1 MWAQHFSDR
10 FWSPKSSAISKA
22 SPAYGLEEESPQ
34 KAGKANQEKWVRSYR
49 SSDFM
54 AQAPNSFSKEKRV
67 SIREAV
73 PGDIP
78 ALVRLINAA
87 FIVEQ
92 FVFDGDRIDAEETR
106 AFIETGKFLIAQDST
121 EFVGCVYLELR
132 KDRGYLGLLAVDP
145 ARQGTG
151 LGRKLV
157 AAAEDYFRAKGCC
170 AADLRVI
177 SQRTPLPPFYLRLGY
192 VETGTAPFSP
202 SLQTKVPGH
211 YIIMSKSL
219 T

>member
-1 MWAQHFSDR
+1 
-10 FWSPKSSAISKA
+10 
-22 SPAYGLEEESPQ
+22 
-34 KAGKANQEKWVRSYR
+34 
-49 SSDFM
+49 M

-87 FIVEQ
+87 FTVEQ
-92 FVFDGDRIDAEETR
+92 FAFDGDRISAEETQ
-106 AFIETGKFLIAQDST
+106 AFMESGCFLLAEDSAALA
-121 EFVGCVYLELR
+121 GCVYLEIR

-145 ARQGTG
+145 ARQGAG

-157 AAAEDYFRAKGCC
+157 AAAEDYFRAKGCS
-170 AADLRVI
+170 AVDLRVI
-177 SQRTPLPPFYLRLGY
+177 SQRTPLPPFYSHLGY

>member
-1 MWAQHFSDR
+1 MRAAADT
-10 FWSPKSSAISKA
+10 
-22 SPAYGLEEESPQ
+22 
-34 KAGKANQEKWVRSYR
+34 
-49 SSDFM
+49 
-54 AQAPNSFSKEKRV
+54 
-67 SIREAV
+67 
-73 PGDIP
+73 DIP

-92 FVFDGDRIDAEETR
+92 FVFNGDRIDAEETQ
-106 AFIETGKFLIAQDST
+106 AFMENGRFLLAEDGAG
-121 EFVGCVYLELR
+121 FAGCVYLEIR

-157 AAAEDYFRAKGCC
+157 VAAEDYFRANGCC
-170 AADLRVI
+170 AVDLRVI
-177 SQRTPLPPFYLRLGY
+177 SQRTPLPSFYRHLGY

-202 SLQTKVPGH
+202 SLQSKVPGH

>member
-1 MWAQHFSDR
+1 MTHGSKRSQHNE
-10 FWSPKSSAISKA
+10 
-22 SPAYGLEEESPQ
+22 SPAIRA
-34 KAGKANQEKWVRSYR
+34 AGG
-49 SSDFM
+49 SDIF
-54 AQAPNSFSKEKRV
+54 
-67 SIREAV
+67 
-73 PGDIP
+73 

-92 FVFDGDRIDAEETR
+92 FVFDGDRINTEETQ
-106 AFIETGKFLIAQDST
+106 AFMENGRFLLAEDCVG
-121 EFVGCVYLELR
+121 FAGCVYLEIR

-157 AAAEDYFRAKGCC
+157 AAAEDYFRAKGCR
-170 AADLRVI
+170 AVDLRVI
-177 SQRTPLPPFYLRLGY
+177 SQRTPLPPYYRHLGY
-192 VETGTAPFSP
+192 FETGTAPFSP
-202 SLQTKVPGH
+202 SLQARVPGH

>member
-1 MWAQHFSDR
+1 MAHAL
-10 FWSPKSSAISKA
+10 KSSQHNESLAIRA
-22 SPAYGLEEESPQ
+22 
-34 KAGKANQEKWVRSYR
+34 AGGS
-49 SSDFM
+49 
-54 AQAPNSFSKEKRV
+54 
-67 SIREAV
+67 
-73 PGDIP
+73 DIP

-92 FVFDGDRIDAEETR
+92 FVFDGDRINAEETQVFMENGR
-106 AFIETGKFLIAQDST
+106 FLLAEDCAGLA
-121 EFVGCVYLELR
+121 GCVYLEIR
-132 KDRGYLGLLAVDP
+132 EDRGYLGLLAVNP
-145 ARQGTG
+145 TRQGTG

-170 AADLRVI
+170 AVDLRVI
-177 SQRTPLPPFYLRLGY
+177 SQRAPLPPFYRRLGY

-202 SLQTKVPGH
+202 SLQTKVPGY

>member
-1 MWAQHFSDR
+1 MTHAS
-10 FWSPKSSAISKA
+10 KSSQHNESLAIRVAVA
-22 SPAYGLEEESPQ
+22 SD
-34 KAGKANQEKWVRSYR
+34 V
-49 SSDFM
+49 
-54 AQAPNSFSKEKRV
+54 
-67 SIREAV
+67 
-73 PGDIP
+73 P

-92 FVFDGDRIDAEETR
+92 FVFDGDRINAEETQ
-106 AFIETGKFLIAQDST
+106 AFMENGRFLLAEDCAG
-121 EFVGCVYLELR
+121 FAGCVYVEIR
-132 KDRGYLGLLAVDP
+132 KERGYLGLLAVKP

-157 AAAEDYFRAKGCC
+157 AAAEDYFRANGCR
-170 AADLRVI
+170 AVDLRVI
-177 SQRTPLPPFYLRLGY
+177 SQRTPLPPFYRRLGY
-192 VETGTAPFSP
+192 VENGTAPFSP